1 MANQSS
7 FPPVYT
13 DAFQQASENLRR
25 TLPLINRY
33 QTPIN
38 PVNYAVWY
46 EYVSGNNQALIN
58 AIDTRLTKG
67 EEISPEITQYLY
79 EKYVLLGMPE
89 RLEQTNNGLRLVVDN
104 TINNI
109 NRAEIAAGDFTSDLN
124 QSQSLL
130 ENCDD
135 IADIKNV
142 LAGILENTRKL
153 SQSSSGLKQELAES
167 TQEILKLRSEL
178 EAVKQEA
185 RIDGLTGLLNRGS
198 FNKELS
204 QLCRT
209 GQVKFALMLFDI
221 DAFKSVNDRFG
232 HALGDKLLQFFATLM
247 NKHCDDLHI
256 AARFGGD
263 EMAMLLLHSNA
274 HEAHTIAES
283 IRSSFAES
291 RLKKK
296 GSQESIGEVTVSIG
310 VGIFQVGDS
319 PISIIERSDQA
330 LYKAKAA
337 GRNRVVVSSS
347 EPVKTA
353 I

>member
-1 MANQSS
+1 M
-7 FPPVYT
+7 
-13 DAFQQASENLRR
+13 
-25 TLPLINRY
+25 PLINRY

-46 EYVSGNNQALIN
+46 EYVSGNNQALVN
-58 AIDTRLTKG
+58 AIDTRLSKDEDIT
-67 EEISPEITQYLY
+67 PELTQYLY

-109 NRAEIAAGDFTSDLN
+109 NRAEMAAGDFASDLN

-130 ENCDD
+130 E
-135 IADIKNV
+135 
-142 LAGILENTRKL
+142 
-153 SQSSSGLKQELAES
+153 
-167 TQEILKLRSEL
+167 
-178 EAVKQEA
+178 
-185 RIDGLTGLLNRGS
+185 
-198 FNKELS
+198 
-204 QLCRT
+204 
-209 GQVKFALMLFDI
+209 
-221 DAFKSVNDRFG
+221 
-232 HALGDKLLQFFATLM
+232 
-247 NKHCDDLHI
+247 HCDDLHI

-274 HEAHTIAES
+274 HEAHTIGEA

-310 VGIFQVGDS
+310 VGMFRAGDS
-319 PISIIERSDQA
+319 PVNVVERSDQA
-330 LYKAKAA
+330 LYKAKVA
-337 GRNRVVVSSS
+337 GRNRVIVNNS

-353 I
+353 V

>member
-1 MANQSS
+1 MAKQSS

-25 TLPLINRY
+25 ALPLINRY
-33 QTPIN
+33 QTPIT

-46 EYVSGNNQALIN
+46 EYVSGNNQALMN
-58 AIDTRLTKG
+58 AIDTRLSKG
-67 EEISPEITQYLY
+67 EEITSDLTQYLY

-109 NRAEIAAGDFTSDLN
+109 NRAEIAAGDFATDLN

-153 SQSSSGLKQELAES
+153 SESSSGLKQELAES

-185 RIDGLTGLLNRGS
+185 RIDGLTGLLNRTS

-209 GQVKFALMLFDI
+209 GQVKFALILFDI
-221 DAFKSVNDRFG
+221 DDFKSVNDRFG
-232 HALGDKLLQFFATLM
+232 HALGDKLLQFFATLLK
-247 NKHCDDLHI
+247 KHCDDLHI

-263 EMAMLLLHSNA
+263 EMAMILLHSNA
-274 HEAHTIAES
+274 HEAHTVAEA

-291 RLKKK
+291 RLKRK
-296 GSQESIGEVTVSIG
+296 GSHESIGEVTVSVG
-310 VGIFQVGDS
+310 VEVFQAGDS
-319 PISIIERSDQA
+319 PISILERSDQA
-330 LYKAKAA
+330 LYQAKAN
-337 GRNRVVVSSS
+337 GRNRVIINAS
-347 EPVKTA
+347 EVVKTA